1 MPPQFWRVGGQGGAH
16 FSYYET
22 KTFSLYHEFFHDL
35 ILSRLVCIR
44 QVDQESNRYIFDDFI
59 GVFNSKNWC
68 CNFYVNYYWCFMS
81 AELSYMLPASSML
94 RWGYQNM
101 SGVTGCAIPT
111 SAIPTPAIVLTRTA
125 QTLMAMSHGTDF
137 TADFFD
143 VTLTHIAV
151 MTRIWL
157 VVEKN

>member
-1 MPPQFWRVGGQGGAH
+1 
-16 FSYYET
+16 
-22 KTFSLYHEFFHDL
+22 
-35 ILSRLVCIR
+35 
-44 QVDQESNRYIFDDFI
+44 
-59 GVFNSKNWC
+59 
-68 CNFYVNYYWCFMS
+68 
-81 AELSYMLPASSML
+81 
-94 RWGYQNM
+94 M

-151 MTRIWL
+151 MTRI
-157 VVEKN
+157 